1 MLLDLLI
8 ILIKSA
14 VALAFISLTAMF
26 LVWMERKVSAH
37 FQMRYGPMRV
47 GWHGSLQLGAD
58 ALKLL
63 MKEDIIP
70 KLVDRWVFIA
80 APVVVFVAAFLAYLV
95 IPFSPVLYVKD
106 LNIGLLYVFGV
117 SSLTALSI
125 MMAGWSS
132 NNKYALLGGFRSVA
146 QIISYEIPILISVL
160 PVIMLSGSF
169 SLIGITEAQRAFPYI
184 LIQPVAFFI
193 YLIAATAEVNRTPFD
208 LPEAES
214 ELVAGYNVE
223 YSGMKFVM
231 FFFAEYVNMFTVC
244 ALATILF
251 LGGWQ
256 GPILPPFVWFLIKTY
271 VLLFVLMWWRW
282 TFPRLRIDQMMSFCW
297 KLLLPLALANL
308 LVTGLVMVL
317 IK

>member
-125 MMAGWSS
+125 IMAGWSS

-146 QIISYEIPILISVL
+146 QIISYEIPILLSIL
-160 PVIMLSGSF
+160 PVIMIAGSMSLSK
-169 SLIGITEAQRAFPYI
+169 IIEAQSGLPFIVFQPLGF
-184 LIQPVAFFI
+184 LIYF
-193 YLIAATAEVNRTPFD
+193 IAATAETNRAPFD
-208 LPEAES
+208 IPAAEQ
-214 ELVAGYNVE
+214 ELVAGYN
-223 YSGMKFVM
+223 
-231 FFFAEYVNMFTVC
+231 
-244 ALATILF
+244 
-251 LGGWQ
+251 
-256 GPILPPFVWFLIKTY
+256 
-271 VLLFVLMWWRW
+271 
-282 TFPRLRIDQMMSFCW
+282 
-297 KLLLPLALANL
+297 
-308 LVTGLVMVL
+308 
-317 IK
+317 

>member
-1 MLLDLLI
+1 
-8 ILIKSA
+8 
-14 VALAFISLTAMF
+14 MF
-26 LVWMERKVSAH
+26 LVWLERKVGAH

-47 GWHGSLQLGAD
+47 GWHGALQLPAD

-70 KLVDRWVFIA
+70 QLADRWVFLA
-80 APVVVFVAAFLAYLV
+80 APLLIFVAAYLVYLV
-95 IPFSPVLYVKD
+95 IPFSPILYVRD
-106 LNIGLLYVFGV
+106 LNIGLLYVFGI

-125 MMAGWSS
+125 MMAGWAS

-146 QIISYEIPILISVL
+146 QIISYEIPILTAVL
-160 PVIMLSGSF
+160 PVIMLAGSF
-169 SLIGITEAQRAFPYI
+169 SLVKIVEAQRAFPYLI
-184 LIQPVAFFI
+184 IQPVAFFI

-231 FFFAEYVNMFTVC
+231 FFFAEYVNLFTVC
-244 ALATILF
+244 SLATILF

-256 GPILPPFVWFLIKTY
+256 GPILPPFIWFLTKTY
-271 VLLFVLMWWRW
+271 FLIFVLMWWRW

-297 KLLLPLALANL
+297 KILLPLALANL
-308 LVTGLVMVL
+308 LVTSLIVVL